1 MDVKTIQSD
10 RSVKLQ
16 YPFNFVCDEIYC
28 PRCDMY
34 FNSMRDYQD
43 HLIIRQLK
51 MPYLKSMKETQKER
65 DIMGDIEFA
74 DRRNT
79 KRMHTGRVG
88 N

>member
-1 MDVKTIQSD
+1 MK
-10 RSVKLQ
+10 KLTLKENEN
-16 YPFNFVCDEIYC
+16 Y
-28 PRCDMY
+28 MY

-51 MPYLKSMKETQKER
+51 IPYLKSMKETQKER
-65 DIMGDIEFA
+65 DIMAEIEFA

-79 KRMHTGRVG
+79 KRMHTGGVG